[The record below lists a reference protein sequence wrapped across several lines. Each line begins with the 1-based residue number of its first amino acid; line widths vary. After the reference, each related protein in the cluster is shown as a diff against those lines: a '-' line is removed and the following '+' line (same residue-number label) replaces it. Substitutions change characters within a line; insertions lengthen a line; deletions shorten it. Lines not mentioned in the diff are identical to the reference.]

1 MNKIGYDQTDKKII
15 VDIYG
20 LEFEIKGLDKNKV
33 EEIKKIFPKS
43 KIILRTVSSKTND
56 GIPEL
61 LLDIISMAQ
70 MKVKKLFVGEDVN
83 DGFELVSEDVVERL
97 KERKPIQKSNSFF
110 SKFINFDF

>member
-1 MNKIGYDQTDKKII
+1 
-15 VDIYG
+15 
-20 LEFEIKGLDKNKV
+20 
-33 EEIKKIFPKS
+33 
-43 KIILRTVSSKTND
+43 
-56 GIPEL
+56 
-61 LLDIISMAQ
+61 MAQ